1 MRITS
6 VIRFSF
12 ITALLLLNIQL
23 VHGVQQKA
31 PQTDSQ
37 PMATIFGTTINAS
50 DVMPDEK
57 EREALEQQAKDNYAQ
72 MLDYVVRAN
81 ASNKIYEKVLENY
94 AKQQGISL
102 NEQLVEKFIETF
114 ESQMTGETSSTPINE
129 IAKKQV
135 MQYQTEKA
143 MYEEFGGRVIFLQ
156 SNPMMPIDAYSALL
170 SRYRDNGELKII
182 DKTLSETFWKV
193 FEPPFQFEVSPENI
207 DFSQPWWL

>member
-12 ITALLLLNIQL
+12 TTALLLLNIQF

-31 PQTDSQ
+31 PQTDGQ
-37 PMATIFGTTINAS
+37 PMATIFGTTINSS
-50 DVMPDEK
+50 DVMPDVK
-57 EREALEQQAKDNYAQ
+57 ERDALKQQAKDNYAQ

-81 ASNKIYEKVLENY
+81 ASSKIYEKVLENY
-94 AKQQGISL
+94 ARQQGISL
-102 NEQLVEKFIETF
+102 NKQLVEKFIETF
-114 ESQMTGETSSTPINE
+114 ESQMTDETSSTSINE
-129 IAKKQV
+129 IAVKQV

-143 MYEEFGGRVIFLQ
+143 MYEEFGGSVIFLQ
-156 SNPMMPIDAYSALL
+156 SNPMMPIDAYKVLL

-193 FEPPFQFEVSPENI
+193 FEPPFQFEIPPENI

>member
-23 VHGVQQKA
+23 VHGVQQKT

-37 PMATIFGTTINAS
+37 PMATIFGTPINAS

-57 EREALEQQAKDNYAQ
+57 ERDALKQQAKDNYAQ

-81 ASNKIYEKVLENY
+81 ASNKIYEKVIENY

-102 NEQLVEKFIETF
+102 NKQLVEKFIETF
-114 ESQMTGETSSTPINE
+114 ESQMTDETSSTPIGE
-129 IAKKQV
+129 IAVKQV

-156 SNPMMPIDAYSALL
+156 SNPMMPIDAYKALL